1 MTIYGTGSVV
11 LVIISSIIIIMLLIK
26 ETFNHKLSNLIK
38 LFKRGSH

>member
-1 MTIYGTGSVV
+1 MIIYGTGSVV

-26 ETFNHKLSNLIK
+26 ETFNHKLSNFIK